1 MSARNDLAEVVSDE
15 IGYECRH
22 LGTPDESVPGSCP
35 DCWEMG
41 LKVADQVISSGYR
54 KLRAVTTVKSIRNLP
69 ALTIVV
75 YDDMENGGP
84 LQTYVVP
91 DDGTV
96 MFKDGE
102 DFHLLTFG
110 GDYIDAKD
118 MPLPLTVVY
127 EVGA

>member
-1 MSARNDLAEVVSDE
+1 MSAPDGLIELLHRFHLAGPRRQRQE
-15 IGYECRH
+15 
-22 LGTPDESVPGSCP
+22 L
-35 DCWEMG
+35 
-41 LKVADQVISSGYR
+41 LAAGYR
-54 KLRAVTTVKSIRNLP
+54 KPRTITTAEEIRQLP

-75 YDDMENGGP
+75 HDDMATGGP

-96 MFKDGE
+96 MFKDSE
-102 DFHLLTFG
+102 PFHLLTFA
-110 GDYIDAKD
+110 GDYVDAED

>member
-1 MSARNDLAEVVSDE
+1 MSARDELAKLLAVTRYPHIGDAWDE
-15 IGYECRH
+15 RDDRSPAKHFSYKE
-22 LGTPDESVPGSCP
+22 
-35 DCWEMG
+35 
-41 LKVADQVISSGYR
+41 ADAILAAGYR
-54 KLRAVTTVKSIRNLP
+54 KPQAITTAEEIRELP

-75 YDDMENGGP
+75 YDDTSTGGL

-96 MFKDGE
+96 MFKDCGE
-102 DFHLLTFG
+102 FHLMTFG

-118 MPLPLTVVY
+118 MPLPLTAVY

>member
-1 MSARNDLAEVVSDE
+1 MSARDELAAVIHDSLYPGAYREDRMTWPRGIFVEADAVLAA
-15 IGYECRH
+15 GYSKPR
-22 LGTPDESVPGSCP
+22 T
-35 DCWEMG
+35 
-41 LKVADQVISSGYR
+41 I
-54 KLRAVTTVKSIRNLP
+54 TTVEEIRELP

-75 YDDMENGGP
+75 YDDTATGGP

-118 MPLPLTVVY
+118 MPLPLTAVY
-127 EVGA
+127 ECGVTA